1 MKINKITFLMAFF
14 IIFSLLS
21 PGLYAK
27 DEDKINL
34 NSATVE
40 ELAKVPVIN
49 KKLAKRIIE
58 AREENGEFVD
68 MEELLDIEE
77 IDETLLDQL
86 KKYITIEEQ
95 DDCNC

>member
-1 MKINKITFLMAFF
+1 MKIKKITFFTAFF

-21 PGLYAK
+21 PGLYAE

-40 ELAKVPVIN
+40 ELAKVPGIN
-49 KKLAKRIIE
+49 KELAKRIIE
-58 AREENGEFVD
+58 AREDNGEFVD

-77 IDETLLDQL
+77 IDEKLLDQL
-86 KKYITIEEQ
+86 KKYIKIEEL